1 MTQDLEADI
10 QGEDLGAPVGKPVDN
25 DDDQKPMFNKI
36 QMSDVVKREQQKA
49 YEKGKRE
56 ALMELQAQQEA
67 QQQEQQQ
74 QAAPQQNNAPSSLGG
89 MAQMSPDE
97 IRRMIAEQAPQ
108 VLQNHMQQMQTA
120 QTVDSFVNK
129 MQAAEERHPGLE
141 AKLNELDYSSLAP
154 LVQMAND
161 MENTGDIMAELVD
174 NPQKMANLLMLM
186 HSQPKLAVRQMHE
199 LSNSIK
205 QNQAALADNET
216 AKEPLSQIKTS
227 SNAGMDNGSLSVSDF
242 RKMFRN

>member
-1 MTQDLEADI
+1 MTQDLEADT
-10 QGEDLGAPVGKPVDN
+10 QGEGLEAPVGLPVDS
-25 DDDQKPMFNKI
+25 DDDQKPVFNKI

-56 ALMELQAQQEA
+56 ALMELQAQQ
-67 QQQEQQQ
+67 QEQQ
-74 QAAPQQNNAPSSLGG
+74 AAQEQNQAPSSLGG

-108 VLQNHMQQMQTA
+108 VLQDHVQQLQTQ
-120 QTVDSFVNK
+120 QTVNSFVEK
-129 MQAAEERHPGLE
+129 MQAAEVRHPGLE
-141 AKLNELDYSSLAP
+141 AKLNELDYSTLAP

-174 NPQKMANLLMLM
+174 NPQKMGNLLMLM
-186 HSQPKLAVRQMHE
+186 HSQPRLAARQMHE

-205 QNQAALADNET
+205 QNQEALAENNT
-216 AKEPLSQIKTS
+216 AKDPLSQIKTS

-242 RKMFRN
+242 RKMFRA

>member
-1 MTQDLEADI
+1 MTEDLQADI
-10 QGEDLGAPVGKPVDN
+10 QGKPLEPPVGMPVDN
-25 DDDQKPMFNKI
+25 DDDQRPVFNKI

-56 ALMELQAQQEA
+56 ALMELQAQQ
-67 QQQEQQQ
+67 QQEQEQQQ
-74 QAAPQQNNAPSSLGG
+74 PAAPMQNQAPSSIGG
-89 MAQMSPDE
+89 MAQMSPDD

-108 VLQNHMQQMQTA
+108 AIQDHVQQLQTA
-120 QTVDSFVNK
+120 QTVDSFVKK

-174 NPQKMANLLMLM
+174 NPQKMGNLLVLM
-186 HSQPKLAVRQMHE
+186 QTQPRLAARQMHE

-205 QNQAALADNET
+205 QNQAALAENQS
-216 AKEPLSQIKTS
+216 ASEPLSQIKTS
-227 SNAGMDNGSLSVSDF
+227 SKAGMDNGSMSVADF
-242 RKMFRN
+242 RKMFRT

>member
-1 MTQDLEADI
+1 MTEDLQADI
-10 QGEDLGAPVGKPVDN
+10 QGEPLETPVGTPVDN
-25 DDDQKPMFNKI
+25 DDDQRPVFNKI

-56 ALMELQAQQEA
+56 ALMELQAQQ
-67 QQQEQQQ
+67 QQAQEQQQ
-74 QAAPQQNNAPSSLGG
+74 QAAPMQNQAPSSIGG

-108 VLQNHMQQMQTA
+108 VIQDHVQQLQTA
-120 QTVDSFVNK
+120 QTVDSFVKK

-141 AKLNELDYSSLAP
+141 AKLNELDYSTLAP

-174 NPQKMANLLMLM
+174 NPQKMGTLLMLM
-186 HSQPKLAVRQMHE
+186 QTQPRLAARQMHE

-205 QNQAALADNET
+205 QNQAALAENNS
-216 AKEPLSQIKTS
+216 APEPLSQIKTS
-227 SNAGMDNGSLSVSDF
+227 SKAGMDNGSMSVADF
-242 RKMFRN
+242 RKMFRT

>member
-1 MTQDLEADI
+1 MTQDLEADT
-10 QGEDLGAPVGKPVDN
+10 QGEGLEAPVGLPVDS
-25 DDDQKPMFNKI
+25 DDDQKPVFNKI

-56 ALMELQAQQEA
+56 ALMELQAQQQEQQAA
-67 QQQEQQQ
+67 QQQNQ
-74 QAAPQQNNAPSSLGG
+74 APSSLGG

-108 VLQNHMQQMQTA
+108 VLQDHVQQLQTQ
-120 QTVDSFVNK
+120 QTVNSFVEK
-129 MQAAEERHPGLE
+129 MQAAEVRHPGLE
-141 AKLNELDYSSLAP
+141 AKLNELDYSTLAP

-174 NPQKMANLLMLM
+174 NPQKMGNLLMLM
-186 HSQPKLAVRQMHE
+186 HSQPRLAARQMHE

-205 QNQAALADNET
+205 QNQEALAENNT
-216 AKEPLSQIKTS
+216 AKDPLSQIKTS

-242 RKMFRN
+242 RKMFRA

>member
-1 MTQDLEADI
+1 MTDELQAEN
-10 QGEDLGAPVGKPVDN
+10 QGEILEEPVGSPVDS
-25 DDDQKPMFNKI
+25 DEDQKPIFNKI

-56 ALMELQAQQEA
+56 ALMELQ

-74 QAAPQQNNAPSSLGG
+74 EQQQSAANQNQAPSSLGG
-89 MAQMSPDE
+89 MAQMSPDD

-108 VLQNHMQQMQTA
+108 VFQDHVQQLQTK
-120 QTVDSFVNK
+120 QTVDSFVQK
-129 MQAAEERHPGLE
+129 MVAAEQRHPGLE
-141 AKLNELDYSSLAP
+141 AKLNDLDYSSLAP
-154 LVQMAND
+154 LVQMANE
-161 MENTGDIMAELVD
+161 MENTGDIMAELLD
-174 NPQKMANLLMLM
+174 NPHKMGNLMTLMYT
-186 HSQPKLAVRQMHE
+186 QPKLALRQMHE

-205 QNQAALADNET
+205 QNQDALAQDKS

-227 SNAGMDNGSLSVSDF
+227 SNAGMDNGSMSVSDY

>member
-1 MTQDLEADI
+1 MTQDLEADT
-10 QGEDLGAPVGKPVDN
+10 QGEGLEAPVGLPVDS
-25 DDDQKPMFNKI
+25 DDDQKPVFNKI

-56 ALMELQAQQEA
+56 ALMELQAQQ
-67 QQQEQQQ
+67 QEQQ
-74 QAAPQQNNAPSSLGG
+74 AAQEQNQAPSSLGG

-108 VLQNHMQQMQTA
+108 VLQDHVQQLQTQ
-120 QTVDSFVNK
+120 QTVNSFVEK
-129 MQAAEERHPGLE
+129 MQAAEARHPGLE
-141 AKLNELDYSSLAP
+141 AKLNELDYSTLAP

-174 NPQKMANLLMLM
+174 NPQKMGNLLMLM
-186 HSQPKLAVRQMHE
+186 HSQPRLAARQMHE

-205 QNQAALADNET
+205 QNQEALAENNT
-216 AKEPLSQIKTS
+216 AKDPLSQIKTS

-242 RKMFRN
+242 RKMFRA